1 MVTFEDFVSFETL
14 RGELSFPVLVW
25 EAFLR
30 GQQPCN
36 EGPGCAA
43 AAPPPW
49 PASAGAHPGRPR
61 TGSRWT
67 PRGGPPS
74 GTRSVPPRGSKKN
87 GVGLMC
93 WPEACLPM
101 ACRAWKWTW
110 HHQRLKTLSHSQV
123 LQPIVVVC
131 CWLWHWERKSEV
143 PDKDWVQVLF
153 FAASNWEKLFCPL
166 LRNKIS
172 LFALIVELPQIRWCI
187 CLLVAFNE
195 KWSRSNPWAI
205 PEQSLETVKWC
216 SCNCSC
222 IAIHGRLCFTF
233 SFWIDIIT
241 RGKPSLGNLSWKWNH
256 YISVVLVH
264 PRARGFAQLRR
275 IFPRNWWIN
284 ISALLGVT
292 FTAWKKLAKKTQ
304 KSTKKKHSQYTT
316 LRGQV
321 GIWNNLR
328 QNKQRGGRGLPVSQF
343 HCLCVALLL

>member
-101 ACRAWKWTW
+101 VCRAWKWAW
-110 HHQRLKTLSHSQV
+110 HLQPLKTLSHSQV

-131 CWLWHWERKSEV
+131 CWLWHWERKIEV
-143 PDKDWVQVLF
+143 PDKDWVQVCFLRRPT
-153 FAASNWEKLFCPL
+153 EKNSSVHCYGTKFH
-166 LRNKIS
+166 
-172 LFALIVELPQIRWCI
+172 
-187 CLLVAFNE
+187 CLLWSLNCHKYGDAFVFLWHLMKSDPE
-195 KWSRSNPWAI
+195 AI
-205 PEQSLETVKWC
+205 PEQSLSNPLKQLNDAVA
-216 SCNCSC
+216 
-222 IAIHGRLCFTF
+222 IA
-233 SFWIDIIT
+233 
-241 RGKPSLGNLSWKWNH
+241 
-256 YISVVLVH
+256 
-264 PRARGFAQLRR
+264 
-275 IFPRNWWIN
+275 
-284 ISALLGVT
+284 
-292 FTAWKKLAKKTQ
+292 
-304 KSTKKKHSQYTT
+304 
-316 LRGQV
+316 
-321 GIWNNLR
+321 
-328 QNKQRGGRGLPVSQF
+328 
-343 HCLCVALLL
+343 VALQFMVGSVSHFLFE